1 MDVDFNSL
9 RKQTCWAYDK
19 LARRMNG
26 AIEDEFGT
34 KKVIIDVDD
43 IQEVMDEL
51 RGLIMA
57 SAWIYDGDNKDFQI
71 VGDKVGEIVWF
82 NEDESSLCL

>member
-19 LARRMNG
+19 LARRMNN
-26 AIEDEFGT
+26 AIEDE
-34 KKVIIDVDD
+34 KVVIDVSD
-43 IQEVMDEL
+43 IQNVMDEL

-57 SAWIYDGDNKDFQI
+57 SAWVYDGDNKDFQC
-71 VGDKVGEIVWF
+71 VGDDVGEVVWF
-82 NEDESSLCL
+82 NQEEE